1 MEPPS
6 GVKSSTS
13 NNTCSSDV
21 FGQNSPRQPFIKAYR
36 AKICLGEARKF
47 SLVTNTL
54 RKNVGMSFLK
64 TIFFFGNLPEIQ
76 VKSFFHHVF
85 RLGTCD
91 IFARWRK
98 FLGRVFHLREFSSE
112 GNTYEKF
119 RVIMMFK
126 ILDLS

>member
-47 SLVTNTL
+47 L
-54 RKNVGMSFLK
+54 RKKYLTQKCWNEFFENNFFLETCLRCNLKVFLITSFGWGHV
-64 TIFFFGNLPEIQ
+64 IF
-76 VKSFFHHVF
+76 
-85 RLGTCD
+85 
-91 IFARWRK
+91 
-98 FLGRVFHLREFSSE
+98 FHLREFSSE

-119 RVIMMFK
+119 RVLMIFK
-126 ILDLS
+126 ILDLNGIIFTWI